1 MSEAISV
8 ALITGAVSLVGSLI
22 SMCVSLAKSKQSS
35 DLTIY
40 RIDKLEEKVS
50 KHNNLVERMYH
61 LEEKTTKD
69 SALTEQ
75 QLKTAWN
82 RIDELRKDVEEL
94 RRED

>member
-1 MSEAISV
+1 VSDSIMV

-35 DLTIY
+35 DLTLY
-40 RIDKLEEKVS
+40 RIDQLEEKVS
-50 KHNNLVERMYH
+50 KHNNLVERTYR

-82 RIDELRKDVEEL
+82 RIDELRSDIEEL
-94 RRED
+94 RKGA

>member
-1 MSEAISV
+1 MSDSIMV

-22 SMCVSLAKSKQSS
+22 SMCVSLAKTKQNSE
-35 DLTIY
+35 LTLY
-40 RIDKLEEKVS
+40 RIDQLEEKVS
-50 KHNNLVERMYH
+50 KHNNLVERTYR

-82 RIDELRKDVEEL
+82 RIDELRGDIEEL
-94 RRED
+94 RKGA

>member
-1 MSEAISV
+1 MV
-8 ALITGAVSLVGSLI
+8 ALITGAVSLFGSLI
-22 SMCVSLAKSKQSS
+22 SMCVSLAKTKQNS

-40 RIDKLEEKVS
+40 RIDQLEEKVS
-50 KHNNLVERMYH
+50 KHNNLVERTYR

-82 RIDELRKDVEEL
+82 RIDELRSDIEEL
-94 RRED
+94 KRGA

>member
-1 MSEAISV
+1 MSDSIMV

-35 DLTIY
+35 DLTLY
-40 RIDKLEEKVS
+40 RIDQLEEKVS
-50 KHNNLVERMYH
+50 KHNNLVERTYR

-82 RIDELRKDVEEL
+82 RIDELRSDIEEL
-94 RRED
+94 RKGA